1 MYITELYQTILV
13 VSFPS
18 GSVGKNPLANAGDVR
33 HKGSI
38 LGSGRSPEEGNGSPL
53 QYSQLENPVDRGATG
68 SQGGGHG
75 RAWTTE
81 QAHTCLWSC
90 LCVPRSVRVR
100 TFPQVPSRVLRII
113 LIYPDFLNPL

>member
-38 LGSGRSPEEGNGSPL
+38 LGSGRSPEEGNGSSL
-53 QYSQLENPVDRGATG
+53 QYSYWDRGA
-68 SQGGGHG
+68 
-75 RAWTTE
+75 W
-81 QAHTCLWSC
+81 QAT
-90 LCVPRSVRVR
+90 SVRSQELDM
-100 TFPQVPSRVLRII
+100 TLRLNNNSKI
-113 LIYPDFLNPL
+113 LIEVLHIVLQ